1 MEITRLD
8 QLDVTKKYTYA
19 DYLKWKIQER
29 IELIRG
35 YVWEMSAP
43 NRRHQRIAGD
53 FYGYVWNYL
62 RNKPCQV
69 FSAPFDVR
77 LPRIDKA
84 TNESIITVVQPD
96 VCVICDLNKLDMA
109 GCIGAPDWVIEVL
122 SKGNAREIHCLR
134 RSWRARILDCTTR
147 IRQHSGVLTQ

>member
-8 QLDVTKKYTYA
+8 QLDFTKKYTYA
-19 DYLKWKIQER
+19 DYLEWKIQER

-62 RNKPCQV
+62 RNKPSQV

-84 TNESIITVVQPD
+84 TNESIITVVQQ
-96 VCVICDLNKLDMA
+96 VITPTQRSTVKL
-109 GCIGAPDWVIEVL
+109 
-122 SKGNAREIHCLR
+122 LR
-134 RSWRARILDCTTR
+134 
-147 IRQHSGVLTQ
+147 Q